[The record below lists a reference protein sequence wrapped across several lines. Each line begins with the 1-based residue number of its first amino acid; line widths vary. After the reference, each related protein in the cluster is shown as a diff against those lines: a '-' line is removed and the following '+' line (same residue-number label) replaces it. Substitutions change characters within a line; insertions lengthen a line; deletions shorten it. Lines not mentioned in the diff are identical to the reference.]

1 MVGIWLFI
9 KSNKRLVISVAVLL
23 ALFIYGAILSLKLRN
38 ANERIKE
45 LTYEAQADSILIL
58 TLTRDKIDLTNDTA
72 KYRSEI
78 RLIGED
84 VKKLRQSDEVKDL
97 VKKYPSLEDLK
108 RR

>member
-9 KSNKRLVISVAVLL
+9 KSNKKLVISVAVLL
-23 ALFIYGAILSLKLRN
+23 ALFSYGAILSLKLRN
-38 ANERIKE
+38 ANERVKA

-108 RR
+108 RK